1 MKIHKNVKFDE
12 VEEQIAET
20 LKHAPAQKDGPKYK
34 RVIYFIISPLPLPG
48 LYQCIQ
54 FNH

>member
-20 LKHAPAQKDGPKYK
+20 LKHAPAHNDL
-34 RVIYFIISPLPLPG
+34 VV
-48 LYQCIQ
+48 
-54 FNH
+54 

>member
-20 LKHAPAQKDGPKYK
+20 LKHAPAQKDGPKCK
-34 RVIYFIISPLPLPG
+34 QVIHYNSKSSPFTWSILNNDLVV
-48 LYQCIQ
+48 
-54 FNH
+54 

>member
-34 RVIYFIISPLPLPG
+34 QVIYFIKSPLPLPG

>member
-20 LKHAPAQKDGPKYK
+20 LKHAPAQKDGLKSSCGSGN
-34 RVIYFIISPLPLPG
+34 IE
-48 LYQCIQ
+48 
-54 FNH
+54 H

>member
-34 RVIYFIISPLPLPG
+34 QVIYFIIRLLPLPC

-54 FNH
+54 FNY